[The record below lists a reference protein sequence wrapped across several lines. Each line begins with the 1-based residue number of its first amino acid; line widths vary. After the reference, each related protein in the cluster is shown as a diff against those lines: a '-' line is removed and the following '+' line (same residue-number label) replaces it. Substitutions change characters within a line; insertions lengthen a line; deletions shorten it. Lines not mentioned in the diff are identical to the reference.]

1 MDARK
6 VARGEFTRWALGLM
20 TLTLSGLALAGCGK
34 DLAPA
39 DPQAPAYTR
48 ESPPPFVR
56 SAEASSSDF
65 LAANWYTVASGS
77 VTKGKSKTIAGSH
90 YSLYFAS
97 SSLTVSSLSATIKEQ
112 NPGVIDF
119 QLAPAGAQF
128 STPVKLTISYAG
140 TNADPSSPTYTPGAL
155 TFFVLNPNT
164 GIWEVLPGTDNTS
177 LKQYVISLS
186 SFSSITSA
194 GNVVTSIEVAL
205 AKVPPP
211 GTGDW

>member
-1 MDARK
+1 M
-6 VARGEFTRWALGLM
+6 
-20 TLTLSGLALAGCGK
+20 
-34 DLAPA
+34 
-39 DPQAPAYTR
+39 
-48 ESPPPFVR
+48 
-56 SAEASSSDF
+56 
-65 LAANWYTVASGS
+65 ASGS

>member
-1 MDARK
+1 MDARM
-6 VARGEFTRWALGLM
+6 VARGGFTRWALGLM
-20 TLTLSGLALAGCGK
+20 TLALSGLALTGCGK

-39 DPQAPAYTR
+39 DPQAPVYTR

-65 LAANWYTVASGS
+65 LATTWYNVATGTVTRGR
-77 VTKGKSKTIAGSH
+77 SKTIVGSH

-97 SSLTVSSLSATIKEQ
+97 TSLTVSSLTATIKEQ

-140 TNADPSSPTYTPGAL
+140 TNADPSSSTYQPGAL
-155 TFFVLNPNT
+155 TFFVLNPT
-164 GIWEVLPGTDNTS
+164 TQIWEVLPGTNNTS
-177 LKQYVISLS
+177 LKQYVVSLS
-186 SFSSITSA
+186 SFSSISSSSPAAT
-194 GNVVTSIEVAL
+194 GIEVAL